1 MSYNDIMTTKK
12 QCDRCGF
19 VGTPSYP
26 LTEAS
31 PDGRWA
37 EVRRTTEGPTPYTTT
52 VDICSSCADIL
63 ADWVHDGYALNSPV
77 QKLLELS
84 WAEIENMSRGELIDA
99 LGLKVARP

>member
-1 MSYNDIMTTKK
+1 MATKK

-26 LTEAS
+26 LTEGS

-37 EVRRTTEGPTPYTTT
+37 EIRRTTKGPTPYTTT

-63 ADWVHDGYALNSPV
+63 AGWVHDGQALNSPV
-77 QKLLELS
+77 QKMLELS

-99 LGLKVARP
+99 LGLKVANP